1 MAIAKRRVFADCRLY
16 PSEKNCS
23 LYIAGTE
30 DEVFEV
36 ALQHAIKSHGHKD
49 TPDFRKQL
57 RSFLKDEPA
66 GR

>member
-1 MAIAKRRVFADCRLY
+1 MASNRRVSADCRLF

-36 ALQHAIKSHGHKD
+36 ALHHAITSHGHKD
-49 TPDFRKQL
+49 TPEFRKQL
-57 RSFLKDEPA
+57 RTFFKEEPKSK
-66 GR
+66 

>member
-1 MAIAKRRVFADCRLY
+1 MVANRRVYADCRLY

-36 ALQHAIKSHGHKD
+36 ALHHAITSHGHQD
-49 TPDFRKQL
+49 TTEFRKQL
-57 RSFLKDEPA
+57 RSFLKEEAP
-66 GR
+66 GK

>member
-1 MAIAKRRVFADCRLY
+1 MAAERRVFADCRAF
-16 PSEKNCS
+16 PSENNCS

-49 TPDFRKQL
+49 SPELREQL
-57 RSFLKDEPA
+57 RSFLKEEPA